1 MSEQQ
6 SSRPRILSGMRPTGK
21 LHLGNLVGALLNWVK
36 LQDEYDSYHFVAD
49 WHMLT
54 TGYENTLDLRQDT
67 WEMVTD
73 WLACGL
79 DPAKATFFIQ
89 SRLPE
94 HAELH
99 LLFSMVMPLS
109 WLERVPTYKEQLDNI
124 KDRDINTYGFLG
136 YPLLQAAD
144 ILMYKPRYVPV
155 GEDQV
160 PHVELTREVARRFN
174 LAFGELE
181 LFPGGDT
188 EWVFRAARAALGLQG
203 ITVEKY
209 SGVGV
214 DASRIDLKEA
224 LKSAFRRAPLERR
237 ADCLN
242 VGVGELRGIFPEPE
256 ALLTSAPRLPGTDG
270 RKMSKSYG
278 NAILLADPPE
288 VVSTKVA
295 NMMTDP
301 ARKRRTDPG
310 NPDICP
316 VFDHHKIFSPAEVTG
331 RVNRECRTAEIGC
344 VECKKLM
351 ADHLNKYLA
360 PIQERRQPFEKNPQM
375 VWDILAAGTE
385 KARGVVETTMQ
396 EVRKA
401 VKLVE

>member
-6 SSRPRILSGMRPTGK
+6 SKRPRILSGMRPTGK

-99 LLFSMVMPLS
+99 LLFSMVTPLG
-109 WLERVPTYKEQLDNI
+109 WLERVPTYKEQLENI
-124 KDRDINTYGFLG
+124 TDRDINTYGFLG

-144 ILMYKPRYVPV
+144 ILMYKANYVPV

-181 LFPGGDT
+181 PRGFLDGPAFAGKATSMGISIETDMKLLYSSCT
-188 EWVFRAARAALGLQG
+188 FEEKIAEIKRSFRQ
-203 ITVEKY
+203 
-209 SGVGV
+209 
-214 DASRIDLKEA
+214 
-224 LKSAFRRAPLERR
+224 APLWKRS
-237 ADCLN
+237 DYLN
-242 VGVGELRGIFPEPE
+242 NGVGELHGIFPEPE

-278 NAILLADPPE
+278 NAILLADLPE